1 MWFYF
6 VTGLGSQG
14 QLYDVSALL
23 SDKGKSDSLELAIFS
38 APDGGGRDDLDYEK
52 LSSQW
57 IIPNEPCVNSER

>member
-52 LSSQW
+52 FSSQ
-57 IIPNEPCVNSER
+57 

>member
-38 APDGGGRDDLDYEK
+38 APDAVVEEMTSTTRNFL
-52 LSSQW
+52 L
-57 IIPNEPCVNSER
+57 NELFQMSHV